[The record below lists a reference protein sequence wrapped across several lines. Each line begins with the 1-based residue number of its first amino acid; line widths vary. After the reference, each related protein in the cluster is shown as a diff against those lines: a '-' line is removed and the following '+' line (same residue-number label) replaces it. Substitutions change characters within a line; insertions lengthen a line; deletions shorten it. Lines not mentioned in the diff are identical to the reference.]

1 MESAV
6 DALGMQGWVKGGWAR
21 RQGADLSPGS
31 AVFILRTVRRS
42 SFKRMWRELASSG
55 RYHRALPARGQG
67 REVMRCE
74 RGTGSLIFFRPEL
87 GGHRASQG
95 RPGELDA
102 VSV

>member
-1 MESAV
+1 M